1 VAATV
6 RLTDHRDLVRAVA
19 RCRRL
24 LDLDADPVAVDAA
37 LAEDP
42 LLAPAISARPGARVP
57 RCVDGDELALRIV
70 LGQQVSTAAARTVT
84 GRLVA
89 RVGAPLPEALREPGS
104 ALTHPFPAAAAVAA
118 VDPASL
124 PMPRRRAATVVALA
138 AVCASGEVDLSPGA
152 DRAESTARLAAL
164 PGIGPWTV
172 QSVAMRAL
180 GDPDA
185 FLPTDLGVV
194 EAGRTLGLTGRSL
207 LARAERWRP
216 WRSYATQVL
225 WGLLDHPINR
235 LPAAS

>member
-1 VAATV
+1 MA
-6 RLTDHRDLVRAVA
+6 RLT
-19 RCRRL
+19 
-24 LDLDADPVAVDAA
+24 
-37 LAEDP
+37 
-42 LLAPAISARPGARVP
+42 
-57 RCVDGDELALRIV
+57 
-70 LGQQVSTAAARTVT
+70 
-84 GRLVA
+84 
-89 RVGAPLPEALREPGS
+89 
-104 ALTHPFPAAAAVAA
+104 
-118 VDPASL
+118 
-124 PMPRRRAATVVALA
+124 
-138 AVCASGEVDLSPGA
+138 
-152 DRAESTARLAAL
+152 AL